1 MREEEATV
9 NGGLGDRIA
18 IKGAVRDLK
27 VRGGVRGVEGGLL
40 IVLINR

>member
-1 MREEEATV
+1 MIVDR
-9 NGGLGDRIA
+9 GLGDGIV

-27 VRGGVRGVEGGLL
+27 VRGGIRGVEGGLL

>member
-1 MREEEATV
+1 MVDR
-9 NGGLGDRIA
+9 GLGDGIA
-18 IKGAVRDLK
+18 IKGAVGDLK

>member
-1 MREEEATV
+1 MV
-9 NGGLGDRIA
+9 NRGLGDRIV
-18 IKGAVRDLK
+18 IKGVVGDLK

>member
-1 MREEEATV
+1 MIV
-9 NGGLGDRIA
+9 NRGLGDGIV
-18 IKGAVRDLK
+18 IKGVVRDLK

>member
-1 MREEEATV
+1 MV
-9 NGGLGDRIA
+9 NRGLGDGIV
-18 IKGAVRDLK
+18 IKGVVRDLK